1 MPLPERPNLRHL
13 KSQAQD
19 LIDAGQATS
28 VTDAQFQVARQYGFA
43 SWPKLKSHVEAV
55 TVTDGDAD
63 ATLTSDA
70 LIDTIITF
78 LTGQDRVTLE
88 EVRGALRRELEA
100 AGPVALLA
108 LHERLISPPD
118 WDFYPADPVAR
129 RVHHL
134 LADRLIDAGSGV
146 DGIEHARAVEGRRVV
161 VFANHLSYAD
171 ANLIDVLLRR
181 AGAGALADRL
191 IAIAGPKV
199 YSSRRRRF
207 SSLCFG
213 TIRTP
218 QSSGLSTEEAAMPR
232 REVALAARRSI
243 ELAHQRLRAG
253 DALLVF
259 AEGTRSRTGELQR
272 LLSGAARYVEL
283 EDTWMLPVGITGTE
297 ALFPVDA
304 EELHRVSVRVHLG
317 QPIPVSRLRGEAE
330 GDRQR
335 LMDAVGA
342 AIAALLPAAY
352 RGVYAE

>member
-1 MPLPERPNLRHL
+1 VPLPERPNLRHL

-19 LIDAGQATS
+19 LLDAGQAAS
-28 VTDAQFQVARQYGFA
+28 VADAQFQIARRYGFP
-43 SWPKLKSHVEAV
+43 SWPKLKAHVEEIPGPETGTEAP
-55 TVTDGDAD
+55 
-63 ATLTSDA
+63 LTPDA

-78 LTGQDRVTLE
+78 LTGQDRLTLD
-88 EVRGALRRELEA
+88 EVRAALRRELEA
-100 AGPVALLA
+100 AGPAALLA
-108 LHERLISPPD
+108 LHERLMTPPD

-134 LADRLIDAGSGV
+134 LADRLIDADSGV
-146 DGIEHARAVEGRRVV
+146 EGIARAREVEGRRVV

-181 AGAGALADRL
+181 AGATALADRL

-232 REVALAARRSI
+232 REVAVAARRSI
-243 ELAHQRLRAG
+243 ELAHERLRQG

-272 LLSGAARYVEL
+272 LLSGAARYLEL
-283 EDTWMLPVGITGTE
+283 EDTWILPVGVTGTE

-317 QPIPVSRLRGEAE
+317 APIAAATLRAE
-330 GDRQR
+330 SHGDRQR
-335 LMDAVGA
+335 MMDAVGA
-342 AIAALLPAAY
+342 AIAALLPAGY
-352 RGVYAE
+352 RGVYA

>member
-28 VTDAQFQVARQYGFA
+28 VADAQFQVARHYGFA

-146 DGIEHARAVEGRRVV
+146 GLGGGSSAMRSWIWTCQPVTRTSSMSRRSSCCFWV
-161 VFANHLSYAD
+161 
-171 ANLIDVLLRR
+171 
-181 AGAGALADRL
+181 
-191 IAIAGPKV
+191 
-199 YSSRRRRF
+199 SSRVSITAWMRAAKSCTRRRSLLSRA
-207 SSLCFG
+207 SSV
-213 TIRTP
+213 R
-218 QSSGLSTEEAAMPR
+218 SSARLVRLSSSSFR
-232 REVALAARRSI
+232 RDATSMARRCI
-243 ELAHQRLRAG
+243 
-253 DALLVF
+253 
-259 AEGTRSRTGELQR
+259 
-272 LLSGAARYVEL
+272 SGSSMNPP
-283 EDTWMLPVGITGTE
+283 W
-297 ALFPVDA
+297 
-304 EELHRVSVRVHLG
+304 
-317 QPIPVSRLRGEAE
+317 
-330 GDRQR
+330 
-335 LMDAVGA
+335 
-342 AIAALLPAAY
+342 
-352 RGVYAE
+352 